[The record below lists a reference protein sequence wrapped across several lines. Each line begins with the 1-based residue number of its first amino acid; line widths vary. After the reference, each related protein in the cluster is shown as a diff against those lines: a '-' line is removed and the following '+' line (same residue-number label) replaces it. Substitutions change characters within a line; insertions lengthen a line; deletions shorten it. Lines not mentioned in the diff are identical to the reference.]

1 MPEIWFPN
9 LGIVIDK
16 LSRTAATVG
25 GFNLYWYGIF
35 IGLGIVGAVF
45 YVMYEANRTGQS
57 VDEYLDFG
65 VWAII
70 LSILGARVYYILF
83 KLDYYLANPMKI
95 FAFRE
100 GGLAIYGAVITG
112 ILCGLVYCIKK
123 KKSFFLMADT
133 VLPSLL
139 IGQAVGRWG
148 NFFNRE
154 AFGGFTDGLFAMR
167 YQLSQVGNVPQSVLD
182 HVMTIGGV
190 EYIQVQPT
198 FLYESMWNVCLL
210 IIIVL
215 FKKHKK
221 FDGQV
226 GSLYLIGYGLG
237 RIWIEGL
244 RTDQLLLWNTNIPV
258 SQIVSAAIIA
268 VGLVI
273 YISRKNAS
281 KKNLTEEI

>member
-9 LGIVIDK
+9 LGIVIEK
-16 LSRTAATVG
+16 LSRTAATIG
-25 GFNLYWYGIF
+25 SFNLYWYGIF
-35 IGLGIVGAVF
+35 IGLGIMGAVL
-45 YVMYEANRTGQS
+45 YVMHEAQRTGQS

-70 LSILGARVYYILF
+70 FSILGARAYYILF
-83 KLDYYLANPMKI
+83 KLDYYLANPKKI
-95 FAFRE
+95 LAFRE

-112 ILCGLVYCIKK
+112 ILCGVIYCKK
-123 KKSFFLMADT
+123 NKKDIYLMADT

-154 AFGGFTDGLFAMR
+154 AFGGFTDSLFAMR
-167 YQLSQVGNVPQSVLD
+167 YQVGQVGTLNPSLVE
-182 HVMTIGGV
+182 HVMKIGGV
-190 EYIQVQPT
+190 DYIQVHPT
-198 FLYESMWNVCLL
+198 FLYECVWNICIF
-210 IIIVL
+210 IIIML
-215 FKKHKK
+215 IKKNKK
-221 FDGQV
+221 FDGQL

-258 SQIVSAAIIA
+258 SQIVSAAII
-268 VGLVI
+268 VI
-273 YISRKNAS
+273 GAGFYVYRKNTS
-281 KKNLTEEI
+281 KKNVAE